1 MLGMTSLSC
10 GVLVIAGWHR
20 MLAQTTQH
28 ASPAYTA
35 AQLHCARFLETS
47 RSEIETETARGAVK
61 ATTDR
66 DGTWSFRARDSSGN
80 VLVEAWYDSLSL
92 RRRTGES
99 EVRADT
105 DGLIGGRYRGVL
117 SPLGGFTETAR
128 PFVPDEV
135 AEVADLS
142 GAAADLLP
150 ALPPGGLAPGE
161 TWRDSGLVLSRLPD
175 TLVGRKPLLHFR
187 LEARGEVGETV
198 PRGDTVAIPM
208 KETTVEQGAIFW
220 SPVVGLVRR
229 TRDITVEAIIPS
241 GGRIRQPVRSRV
253 VQHVVLTR
261 LGSQPACR

>member
-1 MLGMTSLSC
+1 MTLTTAFLLSA
-10 GVLVIAGWHR
+10 L
-20 MLAQTTQH
+20 LAQEPP
-28 ASPAYTA
+28 PAYSA

-47 RSEIETETARGAVK
+47 RSESETETPRGAVK

-66 DGTWSFRARDSSGN
+66 DGTWSFRALDSSGN
-80 VLVEAWYDSLSL
+80 VVVEAWYDSLSL
-92 RRRTGES
+92 RRRTGEG

-117 SPLGGFTETAR
+117 SPSGAFTETAR
-128 PFVPDEV
+128 PFIPDEV

-142 GAAADLLP
+142 GAAGDLLP
-150 ALPPGGLAPGE
+150 SLPPRDLAPGE
-161 TWRDSGLVLSRLPD
+161 VWRDSGLIFSRLTD
-175 TLVGRKPLLHFR
+175 TLVGRKPLMHFSI
-187 LEARGEVGETV
+187 EVRSAVSETV

-220 SPVVGLVRR
+220 SPAVGLVLR
-229 TRDITVEAIIPS
+229 TRDITVEATIPS

-253 VQHVVLTR
+253 VQHIVLTR